1 MNPILLILIILYLV
15 IVLSKNVLSNKEISQ
30 ELPLIIANTILFIR
44 EYLEDIFITIF
55 IMLFLIAYF
64 AVIGIDLN
72 AKTKKHIEKTVI
84 IEKFTTKTDCSKFD
98 DSNTCK
104 AHPKCG
110 WCTPSNKCINVSISG
125 RGDKRHV
132 HPNGN
137 PKDCSTI
144 HVKRTGKTNCPHGNM
159 KSNHF
164 SSLNHDHG
172 GKGVVNTGLTHY
184 SVLKCDSD

>member
-1 MNPILLILIILYLV
+1 MNPILLILIILYLI

-44 EYLEDIFITIF
+44 E
-55 IMLFLIAYF
+55 
-64 AVIGIDLN
+64 DLN
-72 AKTKKHIEKTVI
+72 AKAKKHIEKTVI

-110 WCTPSNKCINVSISG
+110 WCTPSNQCVNVSISG